1 MVREEAVRMPSPPGD
16 VRRWFRS
23 WHRGVGWLLV
33 APVLTACAGF
43 PAVQSAE
50 TIQVGGLEIVSKSAE
65 HQYVVFKTPDDVEKF
80 CLAPPPDAV
89 ATYAEGISLGDAGIG
104 VGESAGEGAGILGG
118 RGQAALIVREVLYRT
133 CEISLNYHLEKDE
146 ALELYRHTLRAVEAV
161 AKAHLGPGSA
171 PYDAAL
177 DLPEDEVADG
187 EEEEDEDEDEDD
199 DDDDDDDR

>member
-1 MVREEAVRMPSPPGD
+1 MVRDARGRTPARAGAARRGSPWSYRAVAG
-16 VRRWFRS
+16 
-23 WHRGVGWLLV
+23 LLL
-33 APVLTACAGF
+33 ASASTACAGF
-43 PAVQSAE
+43 PAAQSAE
-50 TIQVGGLEIVSKSAE
+50 TIQVGGLEIASTSAE
-65 HQYVVFKTPDDVEKF
+65 HQYLVFKTPDDVEKF

-177 DLPEDEVADG
+177 DLPGDEVAG
-187 EEEEDEDEDEDD
+187 DEDEDGEDEEDD
-199 DDDDDDDR
+199 DVDR